1 MKKMLSL
8 LLCAVMLLGFV
19 PAFAIAADTTS
30 PTASITAVSGT
41 VRVKRGNSEKD
52 ISAFLGMKIKKD
64 DTITTGA
71 KGAVTVDIGDDK
83 VIKASANSSFS
94 VTSLTDKNGVA
105 AVGFT
110 LIYGTVYNAVSKAQ
124 SSDDNYTVKAGNTV
138 MGVRGTQFT
147 VSYFVDKDGVAKYRV
162 VTIEGTVY
170 TRTLVP
176 KLMSDNNNILDIQ
189 EGEEVGLGQSA
200 APGTGV
206 VEIPLE
212 ELDRSELE
220 LILEDENAPEELRD
234 AVKEILDN
242 LPPGQ
247 EEETPPPSK
256 VVYEEEQP
264 RPTPTGGS
272 TSGQSSTPSPSVP
285 PPPALSQAAQD
296 LMDAIHNANDGD
308 RININGFSFPSGVIS
323 DDIGISLAALNG
335 KITLVIDTNTS
346 IGSSVGSTTGSIIAY
361 GSPTVPNGGL
371 IVELPDIG
379 GYDLT
384 INGTLEVSGLIV
396 GPGKTVYNNSNN
408 TLNLH
413 STIPAYFYGEN
424 YGTIENAATGKIVI
438 SGSGYS
444 FINNGTILNEGE
456 IVIEDY
462 AEFTN
467 GVAGEITSS
476 ETTGI
481 INIDADS
488 TLSNSGE
495 INLELESVLNNAGE
509 FKNTNA
515 PVSAVAQLNIYT
527 GAKYIAAAGSD
538 TIIHGGTIF
547 VSGVGNVGL
556 GQEVTRFEARGTT
569 IIEETA
575 TFTIKE
581 DPAETGTTLTV
592 FTEINFSD
600 VRTLTFMLTINPGSP
615 SDRLLFAT
623 PGIITG
629 PSGASIIFTNS
640 HATATYTDQVGSV
653 AGGSLYLIGGV
664 TQAVVPANGIT
675 PENSKIYNSNGTGKF
690 ICTA

>member
-1 MKKMLSL
+1 MLSL

-242 LPPGQ
+242 LPPVKD
-247 EEETPPPSK
+247 EETPPPSK

-323 DDIGISLAALNG
+323 DDIGISLAALKG
-335 KITLVIDTNTS
+335 IITLVIDTNTS

-396 GPGKTVYNNSNN
+396 GIGKTVYNNSNN

-424 YGTIENAATGKIVI
+424 YGTIENATTGKIVI

-527 GAKYIAAAGSD
+527 GAKYIAAVGSD
-538 TIIHGGTIF
+538 TIIHGGTIL